1 MDARSAP
8 VAPQLIAPQQPHLL
22 ATADHSGSAAF
33 PVGCC
38 LPKTSSTSLT
48 KSFTGVHDFKVA
60 NFSLLDGMGFG
71 RYVSSSTFTVGARD
85 WAVRF
90 YPDGATAGCLGDVSA
105 FLYCCSR
112 DREAAGGVRARF
124 TLNLLERDGTMP
136 QQGTNSYMK
145 HTFTPASDNWGFI
158 NFIEKSRLQPG
169 SPYLDRDCLTIR
181 CVLTV
186 VVESSTVGNDA
197 NSVVVP
203 PPSLHLD
210 FEEMLNDGEGADVA
224 FTVDGQLFHAH
235 RCVLAYRSPVFR
247 AELFGPLKE
256 KATSCIRIDDMEP
269 SIFEALLH
277 FIYTDRLPDSCSDG
291 RTAAMQHL
299 LVAADR
305 YGVERLRL
313 MCESKLSEA
322 IDVETVATTLAL
334 AEQHN
339 CSQLQRACIGF
350 MASPDMLGPV
360 METDGFRH
368 LIASCPL
375 VMKEI
380 LDKVSSIWSEN
391 QCRSNSK

>member
-1 MDARSAP
+1 MDARS
-8 VAPQLIAPQQPHLL
+8 VAGPPQPPIASSSLL
-22 ATADHSGSAAF
+22 DTAHHGGGSAFPDAF
-33 PVGCC
+33 C
-38 LPKTSSTSLT
+38 LPRTSSTSLT
-48 KSFTGVHDFKVA
+48 RSVTAVHDFRVTDY
-60 NFSLLDGMGFG
+60 SLLDGMGVG
-71 RYVSSSTFTVGARD
+71 RYVSSSTFAAGGRD

-90 YPDGATAGCLGDVSA
+90 YPDGATAGCLGHVSA
-105 FLYCCSR
+105 FLYYFNR
-112 DREAAGGVRARF
+112 QPAAGARARF
-124 TLNLLERDGTMP
+124 TLNLLERDVRMP
-136 QQGTNSYMK
+136 QQPTNPYMK

-158 NFIEKSRLQPG
+158 KFIEKSKLMPG
-169 SPYLDRDCLTIR
+169 SPYLHKDSLTIR

-186 VVESSTVGNDA
+186 VIDSRTVEDEI

-203 PPSLHLD
+203 PPNLHQD
-210 FEEMLNDGEGADVA
+210 FGEMLKDGEGADVT
-224 FTVDGQLFHAH
+224 FTVDGQSFRAH

-247 AELFGPLKE
+247 AELFGSMKE

-277 FIYTDRLPDSCSDG
+277 FIYTDRLPDSCNDG
-291 RTAAMQHL
+291 RNAAMQHL

-350 MASPDMLGPV
+350 MASPNMLGPI
-360 METDGFRH
+360 METDGFNH
-368 LIASCPL
+368 LVASCPL
-375 VMKEI
+375 VLKEV
-380 LDKVSSIWSEN
+380 LDKVSCIWSDN
-391 QCRSNSK
+391 QHR

>member
-1 MDARSAP
+1 MDGRS
-8 VAPQLIAPQQPHLL
+8 ITGPQQPAAPPPPPSLL
-22 ATADHSGSAAF
+22 AGADHRGGSAL
-33 PVGCC
+33 PDGCS

-48 KSFTGVHDFKVA
+48 KSVTAVHDFRVTDYT
-60 NFSLLDGMGFG
+60 LLDGMGVG
-71 RYVSSSTFTVGARD
+71 RYVSSTTFAAGGRD

-90 YPDGATAGCLGDVSA
+90 YPDGATAGCVGHVSA
-105 FLYCCSR
+105 FLYYFNR
-112 DREAAGGVRARF
+112 QAAAAGVRARF
-124 TLNLLERDGTMP
+124 TLNLLERDGRMS
-136 QQGTNSYMK
+136 QATNPYMK

-158 NFIEKSRLQPG
+158 KFIEKSKLQPG
-169 SPYLDRDCLTIR
+169 SPYLHKDNLMIR

-186 VVESSTVGNDA
+186 VIDSRTVADEV

-203 PPSLHLD
+203 PPNLHRD
-210 FEEMLNDGEGADVA
+210 FGEMLKDGEGADVT
-224 FTVDGQLFHAH
+224 FSVDGQLFRAH

-277 FIYTDRLPDSCSDG
+277 FIYTDRLPDSCNDG
-291 RTAAMQHL
+291 RNAAMQHL

-339 CSQLQRACIGF
+339 CSQLRRACIGF
-350 MASPDMLGPV
+350 MASPNMLGPI
-360 METDGFRH
+360 METDGFNH
-368 LIASCPL
+368 LVASCPL
-375 VMKEI
+375 VLKEI
-380 LDKVSSIWSEN
+380 LDKVSCIWSDN
-391 QCRSNSK
+391 QHR